1 MDMIHIRIEQAR
13 IRMRHLKAK
22 KKNRQLLPYLRLPP
36 ASVTVN
42 PNAAAGPSSPPMMH
56 FSLTPVPLP
65 LEQHITAVESIVSTS
80 LPP

>member
-1 MDMIHIRIEQAR
+1 MDMIHIGIEQAR

-22 KKNRQLLPYLRLPP
+22 KKNRQLLHYL
-36 ASVTVN
+36 
-42 PNAAAGPSSPPMMH
+42 SPPMMH
-56 FSLTPVPLP
+56 FPLTPVPLP